1 MVYTEKIEV
10 RTRGND
16 DIVDIT
22 DNLVKA
28 VEHSK
33 IRHGIATVFVAGSTA
48 AVTTMEY
55 EPGLCKDFPTA
66 MERLAPRDAPYAHEA
81 RWGDD
86 NGHSHVR
93 ASLVGPSL
101 TVPVVNGE
109 LALGRWQQVVL
120 IDFDTHPRDRT
131 VLVQMIGER

>member
-55 EPGLCKDFPTA
+55 EPGLCKDLPTA